1 VRRKD
6 QREIL
11 DVSALRMREA
21 TISAGIWLTYGVGCL
36 GEVYVALTW
45 GRPNRTGLAVLFAMA
60 IAAGFIVSLLPRP
73 RIVRSRFRELF
84 FLSWTLA
91 DFALILLGTLAD
103 GGTSSPIVLV
113 FFIPVVFSSMSY
125 PLGSVAVVG
134 TLGVLSYLGVALSTG
149 GASLT
154 YQGAFAAAL
163 ACTAGMSGWHAR
175 NHNRQHDALAAASC
189 ADPLTGCLNRRGFEE
204 RALAEI
210 DDMGRHARRGAVL
223 VLDLDHFK
231 PVNDRY
237 GHAAGDDLLCWVV
250 QTLTCVVR
258 PADAVGRLGGDEF
271 AVLFPEIEPDDARRS
286 AERIRRA
293 LGERAPSS
301 VGLAIFPDDG
311 ADLEALA
318 RQADMR
324 LYASRHGRAEGEI
337 APVGWFDKSGPA
349 GVEALMGVP
358 QVGEFWQWTLDSLT
372 ARVAVLGEQGE
383 IVAANASWR
392 GFAAAEGEPEEC
404 VGTSYID
411 ACMASE
417 DPVRERIAHGLREM
431 ISDGR
436 RRFELEYPCHGTSSR
451 RWFLVR
457 ATRHEG
463 PGPLRLVV
471 AHEDV
476 SEGRQ
481 ARDQALIQAALLDQ
495 IDAAV
500 IVTDLELRVSSWN
513 SAAESL
519 YGWTREE
526 AVGRDAMELI
536 VPEDAEPAEKLL
548 AELRRD
554 SRWDGGFL
562 LRRKD
567 GSTFTAYVRNRL
579 ICDEDGCPAT
589 LVGVSVDISERVAAE
604 SELLQSRDYAQAV
617 AECMGE
623 GLFTLDVNGRV
634 TYINPAA
641 EMLLGWPR
649 GELYGRIMHEVIHRR
664 SPDGST
670 VTFEEWPI
678 TKSLRDG
685 VTVRIED
692 DIFTARSGRE
702 LPVAY
707 TAAPFA
713 TRDGVQGCA
722 VIFQDVAERKRQ
734 EADQRRDVETL
745 ACINRVEDALAE
757 DRFVL
762 YAQPIVDLR
771 TGEAVQHELLLRMRE
786 RDGQIVAPGA
796 FLKVAEQ
803 YALIGEIDWW
813 VIKRA
818 AHIAAAGCPVELNI
832 SARSIGDLDVLEHIE
847 RSIEQ
852 TGADPANLVFEITE
866 TAIVEDEAAA
876 RRFAERLRLL
886 GCKLALDDFGT
897 GYGGFTYLKQIPV
910 DYLKIDIEFV
920 RDLATNRAS
929 SHVVQAV
936 VALAHDFDLETV
948 GEGVEDPRTL
958 ELLRELGV
966 DFAQGDHIARP
977 APFKEIPGDEGLAAA
992 LQAGLPIPLARSP
1005 S

>member
-21 TISAGIWLTYGVGCL
+21 TISAGIWLTYGVGIL

-45 GRPNRTGLAVLFAMA
+45 QRPYRPELAVLFAMA
-60 IAAGFIVSLLPRP
+60 VVAGFAVSLLPPP
-73 RIVRSRFRELF
+73 RIVRSRFREPF
-84 FLSWTLA
+84 FLTWTVM
-91 DFALILLGTLAD
+91 DFVLIVLGTLAD
-103 GGTSSPIVLV
+103 GGTQSPIVLV
-113 FFIPVVFSSMSY
+113 FFLPVVFSSMSY
-125 PLGSVAVVG
+125 PLGSVATVG
-134 TLGVLSYLGVALSTG
+134 VFAVLSYLGVALSTG
-149 GASLT
+149 GASAT
-154 YQGAFAAAL
+154 FQGVFAGAL

-175 NHNRQHDALAAASC
+175 NHNRQHDALADASR

-204 RALAEI
+204 RAIAEI
-210 DDMGRHARRGAVL
+210 DDMGRRARQGAVL

-237 GHAAGDDLLCWVV
+237 GHAAGDELLCWVV
-250 QTLTCVVR
+250 QALKEVVR
-258 PADAVGRLGGDEF
+258 PVDAVGRLGGDEF
-271 AVLFPEIEPDDARRS
+271 AVLFPEIEPQDARRS
-286 AERIRRA
+286 AARIARV
-293 LGERAPSS
+293 LSERAPSS
-301 VGLAIFPDDG
+301 MGLAIFPDDG
-311 ADLEALA
+311 TDLEALA
-318 RQADMR
+318 RRADMR
-324 LYASRHGRAEGEI
+324 LYASREGRPETEF
-337 APVGWFDKSGPA
+337 APAAWLEELGPA
-349 GVEALMGVP
+349 GAQASVRAS
-358 QVGEFWQWTLDSLT
+358 QAREFSQSTLDSLST
-372 ARVAVLGEQGE
+372 RVAVLDEHGA
-383 IVAANASWR
+383 IVSANASWR
-392 GFAAAEGEPEEC
+392 ALAAGEGVEDC
-404 VGTSYID
+404 VGSNYLQ
-411 ACMASE
+411 ACEAWE
-417 DPVRERIAHGLREM
+417 DPAGARIAQGLREM
-431 ISDGR
+431 LSQQR
-436 RRFELEYPCHGTSSR
+436 PRFELEYSSQGPTSR
-451 RWFLVR
+451 RSLLMR
-457 ATRHEG
+457 ATRQEG

-481 ARDQALIQAALLDQ
+481 AREGASMQAALLDQ

-500 IVTDLELRVSSWN
+500 IVTDLDGTVRSWN
-513 SAAESL
+513 SGAESL

-536 VPEDAEPAEKLL
+536 VPEDSAPAQRLV

-554 SRWDGGFL
+554 SRWDGEFL

-567 GSTFTAYVRNRL
+567 GSTFTSYVRNRV
-579 ICDEDGCPAT
+579 ICDEDGRPTA
-589 LVGVSVDISERVAAE
+589 LVGVSVDISVRVAAE
-604 SELLQSRDYAQAV
+604 SELVQARDYAQAV

-623 GLFTLDVNGRV
+623 GLFTLDVDGRV
-634 TYINPAA
+634 TYVNPAA
-641 EMLLGWPR
+641 EHLLGWPR
-649 GELYGRIMHEVIHRR
+649 AELYGRVMHEVIHRR
-664 SPDGST
+664 SPDGSKL
-670 VTFEEWPI
+670 TFEECPI

-685 VTVRIED
+685 AMVRIED
-692 DIFTARSGRE
+692 DIFIVRSGRE

-707 TAAPFA
+707 TSTPFA
-713 TRDGVQGCA
+713 TGGGVQGCV
-722 VIFQDVAERKRQ
+722 VIFQDVAARKQ
-734 EADQRRDVETL
+734 AEAEQRSDAETL
-745 ACINRVEDALAE
+745 ACINRVEDAIAE

-771 TGEAVQHELLLRMRE
+771 TGETVQHELLLRMRE
-786 RDGQIVAPGA
+786 RDGQLVAPGA
-796 FLKVAEQ
+796 FLHVAEQ

-813 VIKRA
+813 VIKCA
-818 AHIAAAGCPVELNI
+818 AQIAASGCPVELNI

-876 RRFAERLRLL
+876 RRFAERLHLA

-920 RDLATNRAS
+920 RDLLTNRAS

-948 GEGVEDPRTL
+948 AEGVEDPATL

-966 DFAQGDHIARP
+966 DFAQGYHIARP
-977 APFKEIPGDEGLAAA
+977 APFRQTPGDEARVTDFAAEV
-992 LQAGLPIPLARSP
+992 PRPLAP
-1005 S
+1005 SGR